1 MEILEACG
9 RLDTNCFELKIDTKD
24 GSRGNLRA
32 MYRLA
37 SIMSHNCTPNTKH
50 TFDPDYG
57 INMYATVPI
66 GMHYAVIVI
75 PLGYFGSTHLLFV
88 QFQFNWTEFEW
99 NLKGI

>member
-37 SIMSHNCTPNTKH
+37 SIMSHSCTPNTKH

-66 GMHYAVIVI
+66 GMPFLIIHLFLAVETPPHIW
-75 PLGYFGSTHLLFV
+75 YYD
-88 QFQFNWTEFEW
+88 N
-99 NLKGI
+99 K